1 VPVHSDGEASLDA
14 GFGTN
19 PLRGIGGTDY

>member
-1 VPVHSDGEASLDA
+1 VHSDGEASLDA